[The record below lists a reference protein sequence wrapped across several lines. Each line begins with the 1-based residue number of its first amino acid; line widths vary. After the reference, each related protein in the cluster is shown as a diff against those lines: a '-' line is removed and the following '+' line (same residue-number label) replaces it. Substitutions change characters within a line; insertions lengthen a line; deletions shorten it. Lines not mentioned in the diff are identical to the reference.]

1 VDRRNFLLGSGLALT
16 ALTACSDDA
25 EAAGAPPDGPPD
37 KSKKAGEPKPPP
49 LPVPKLGPQPPDGRQ
64 VAYAQQGED
73 MVIMQALSML
83 GVRAPRYLDI
93 GAFHPTIG
101 SNTYLA
107 YLSGGHGVL
116 VEPNPP
122 MAKMLAEVRTRD
134 VVIDA
139 GVGTGDATEA
149 DYYLMRDRPQLNT
162 FSKAQVDRYVAE
174 GGTLEKTIKMK
185 LVSIDALLEEHFAEG
200 IDLLSVDVE
209 GLDLQILHSMNPDGP
224 RPAVICV
231 ETSVYGTTGL
241 VPEIF
246 SLLAERGYA
255 ARGGSMI
262 NTVFVDVERMQAKAP
277 EGAAVKL

>member
-1 VDRRNFLLGSGLALT
+1 MDRRKFLLGSGFVLT
-16 ALTACSDDA
+16 GLTACSDDA
-25 EAAGAPPDGPPD
+25 EAWSAPRADPSETPSG
-37 KSKKAGEPKPPP
+37 PPP

-73 MVIMQALSML
+73 LVIMQALGML
-83 GVRAPRYLDI
+83 GINKPRYLDV

-107 YLSGGHGVL
+107 YLSGGSGVL

-122 MAKMLAEVRTRD
+122 MAKMLGEVRSRD
-134 VVIDA
+134 TVVPA
-139 GVGTGDATEA
+139 GVGTGEAEEA

-162 FSKAQVDRYVAE
+162 FSKAQVDRYIAE
-174 GGTLEKTIKMK
+174 GGALEKTIKMK
-185 LVSIDALLEEHFAEG
+185 LVKLDAVLQEHFSGG

-209 GLDLQILHSMNPDGP
+209 GLDLEILQTMSPDGP

-231 ETSVYGTTGL
+231 ETSVYGTTTL

-246 SLLAERGYA
+246 SLLEERGYT

-262 NTVFVDVERMQAKAP
+262 NTVFVDDRRLAAKAP
-277 EGAAVKL
+277 QGATL

>member
-1 VDRRNFLLGSGLALT
+1 MDRRNFLLGSGLALT
-16 ALTACSDDA
+16 TLTACSDDA
-25 EAAGAPPDGPPD
+25 EVAAVPPDD
-37 KSKKAGEPKPPP
+37 PKRSEKPGPPP

-73 MVIMQALSML
+73 MVIMQALGML
-83 GVRAPRYLDI
+83 GIQKPRYLDV

-107 YLSGGHGVL
+107 YVSGGSGVL

-122 MAKMLAEVRTRD
+122 MAKMLAEVRSRD
-134 VVIDA
+134 IVVAA
-139 GVGTGDATEA
+139 GVGTGEAMEA

-174 GGTLEKTIKMK
+174 GGALEKTVRVK
-185 LVSIDALLEEHFAEG
+185 LVAIDALLKEHFAEG

-209 GLDLQILHSMNPDGP
+209 GLDLEILKSMSTEGP

-241 VPEIF
+241 VPETF

-262 NTVFVDVERMQAKAP
+262 NTVFVDVERMRAKAP
-277 EGAAVKL
+277 EGATVSL

>member
-1 VDRRNFLLGSGLALT
+1 MDRRNFLFGSGLALT
-16 ALTACSDDA
+16 ALTACSDGA
-25 EAAGAPPDGPPD
+25 EAAAAPPQGPKPD
-37 KSKKAGEPKPPP
+37 EPGPPP
-49 LPVPKLGPQPPDGRQ
+49 LPAPKLGPQPPDGRQ

-73 MVIMQALSML
+73 MIIMQALGML
-83 GVRAPRYLDI
+83 GIQKPRYLDI

-107 YLSGGHGVL
+107 YVSGGRGVL

-134 VVIDA
+134 VVVAA
-139 GVGTGDATEA
+139 GVGTGEVTEA

-174 GGTLEKTIKMK
+174 GGSIDKTIK
-185 LVSIDALLEEHFAEG
+185 VELLAVNTLLSEHFARG

-209 GLDLQILHSMNPDGP
+209 GLDLEILKSMRVGGP

-231 ETSVYGTTGL
+231 ETSVYGTTAL

-262 NTVFVDVERMQAKAP
+262 NTVFVDVERMRTQAP
-277 EGAAVKL
+277 EGATVSL